1 MQIYRYFT
9 LTLTCDIISFF
20 IILLVTHLCDSFF
33 PIDYFRHISEHR
45 FAISKNLSRKRR
57 RSIVCE
63 KENNIQTVSISELV
77 SVSHLNPK
85 TALGEFRFG

>member
-45 FAISKNLSRKRR
+45 FAISKNFSRKRR
-57 RSIVCE
+57 RNIVCE